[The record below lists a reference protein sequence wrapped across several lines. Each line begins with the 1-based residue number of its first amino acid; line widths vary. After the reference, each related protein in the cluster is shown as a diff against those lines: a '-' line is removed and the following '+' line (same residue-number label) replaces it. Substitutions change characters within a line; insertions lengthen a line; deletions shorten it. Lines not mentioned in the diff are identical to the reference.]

1 VEFPGH
7 VTGARKQAFFRMA
20 DLYVFPSRHESY
32 GLTLMEALAA
42 GLPAVA
48 VESDGTRDIL
58 RPEFGV
64 LAPRGDVRGA
74 LWRAVE
80 ALLADEPRRRLMG
93 EAARRFAAE
102 RPFAGAARRLA
113 EIVAG
118 GESQANPSRR
128 W

>member
-1 VEFPGH
+1 
-7 VTGARKQAFFRMA
+7 
-20 DLYVFPSRHESY
+20 
-32 GLTLMEALAA
+32 MEALAA

-64 LAPRGDVRGA
+64 LLPQGDVRSG

-80 ALLADEPRRRLMG
+80 ALLADEPGRKAMG

-102 RPFAGAARRLA
+102 RPFAEAARRLG

-118 GESQANPSRR
+118 EGREAVA
-128 W
+128 

>member
-1 VEFPGH
+1 MEFPGH
-7 VTGARKQAFFRMA
+7 VTGGRKQAFFRMA
-20 DLYVFPSRHESY
+20 DVYVFASRHESY

-48 VESDGTRDIL
+48 VESDGTREIV

-64 LAPRGDVRGA
+64 LVERGQGRRG

-80 ALLADEPRRRLMG
+80 GVLADERRRRMMG

-102 RPFAGAARRLA
+102 RPFAEAAGKLGG
-113 EIVAG
+113 IVAG
-118 GESQANPSRR
+118 ERHQPVA
-128 W
+128 